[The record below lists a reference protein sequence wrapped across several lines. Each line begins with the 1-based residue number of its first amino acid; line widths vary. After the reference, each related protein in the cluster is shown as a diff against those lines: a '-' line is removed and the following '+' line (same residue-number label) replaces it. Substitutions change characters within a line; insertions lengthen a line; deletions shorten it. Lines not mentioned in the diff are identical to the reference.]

1 MTADTCPFCGAPM
14 IRTSGTRIYW
24 ACGSWRLWSIEM
36 QEGATY
42 QGEQCARYVRTRI
55 SQLRRM
61 AGACGYARERA
72 VYYSEKYRRELPS
85 YERHEA
91 IRSRLERFLHACI
104 SEINRLRAQPKQ
116 GKEGVRL
123 ADS

>member
-61 AGACGYARERA
+61 ARCADRRMDELLELDAEDNGFSQGFYWRWFGRFTSFRDACLRKIE
-72 VYYSEKYRRELPS
+72 
-85 YERHEA
+85 
-91 IRSRLERFLHACI
+91 
-104 SEINRLRAQPKQ
+104 RLRGAP
-116 GKEGVRL
+116 
-123 ADS
+123 